1 MRIHILI
8 DHQILHALDDDN
20 RVVDNQTDSQ
30 NHRKK
35 SQNIDVKAQQ
45 IDDSK
50 GGNQRNRNGNQRYQR
65 GLELLQ
71 KDVCDKHD
79 QRKGYDQRFDN
90 AGNRGADIIG

>member
-20 RVVDNQTDSQ
+20 RVVDNQTDGK

-35 SQNIDVKAQQ
+35 SQNIDVEAQQ

-50 GGNQRNRNGNQRYQR
+50 GGNQRNRNGNQWYQR

-71 KDVCDKHD
+71 KTYVTRTTSEKVMTSVSTMLAIEA
-79 QRKGYDQRFDN
+79 RT
-90 AGNRGADIIG
+90 